1 MQFFDVFV
9 NKKEVT
15 LEKIAPLTI
24 GDEIKTCFDFK
35 IFYNK
40 RTEREEMPSPL
51 VAVLRV
57 EGIPTCERS
66 EPLNIKS
73 HLYLDVKTIK

>member
-40 RTEREEMPSPL
+40 RTEREKMPSLL
-51 VAVLRV
+51 VSVLRR
-57 EGIPTCERS
+57 EGIPYVS
-66 EPLNIKS
+66 EAN
-73 HLYLDVKTIK
+73 HLTLRLIYI